1 MGWLK
6 HVASPHK
13 TRVCG
18 FISLPSSEQLLNNS
32 FGKKKKNVHAFKMHT
47 SEQCCAASVNPG
59 SCHPVLLPMWNKLV
73 IESRP
78 CRQSSNQLQ
87 KWWLWLKNH
96 IEDEELIWA
105 HRLVKEEQWNR
116 SSETISLCH
125 KCYICIGHRFCRSL
139 LVNVCVRHQFCGS
152 L

>member
-32 FGKKKKNVHAFKMHT
+32 FGKKKKMCTRLKCTLQNNAVQLQWTLEAVILCCSPCET
-47 SEQCCAASVNPG
+47 SWWLSPG
-59 SCHPVLLPMWNKLV
+59 
-73 IESRP
+73 P